1 MVLKLCLDLM
11 KHLDGRLLHPAIQKK
26 LRYSAVNLY
35 LISKNPTDIS
45 THLGVSRQSAYNR
58 IKAHFKFGKQGLEIH
73 KRGRPK
79 GTHLLPWQN
88 GGFLPKPST
97 SRY

>member
-1 MVLKLCLDLM
+1 M
-11 KHLDGRLLHPAIQKK
+11 KHLDGRLLHPVIQKK
-26 LRYSAVNLY
+26 FRHSAVNLY
-35 LISKNPTDIS
+35 LNGKNPTDIS
-45 THLGVSRQSAYNR
+45 TQLGVSRQSVYNW
-58 IKAHFKFGKQGLEIH
+58 IKAYSKSGKQGLEIH